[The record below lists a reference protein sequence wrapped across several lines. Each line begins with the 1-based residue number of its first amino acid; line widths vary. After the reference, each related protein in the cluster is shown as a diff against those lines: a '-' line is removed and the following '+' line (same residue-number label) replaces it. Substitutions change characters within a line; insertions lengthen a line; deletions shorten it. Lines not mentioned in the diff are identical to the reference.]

1 MKKGGYKRSLKLKD
15 GGTRALRTKDHNSGF
30 ATLNEDHYCHAATR
44 RLDDGTYRM
53 QIGGKWGI
61 DSLCVVLAAVDKDIS
76 SEGSIIEDADV
87 GGLDCGHGYL
97 YSAGKASLCRRVNVI
112 SVSPAA
118 TAGSKPGELLI
129 DLDTKKRTAVFRQP
143 GRLLGAEVTGLP
155 SAVKLVVS
163 MCWKDQFVT
172 LL

>member
-1 MKKGGYKRSLKLKD
+1 MCFPNHGVHLAKCKCCGCQGG
-15 GGTRALRTKDHNSGF
+15 GAEEEH
-30 ATLNEDHYCHAATR
+30 
-44 RLDDGTYRM
+44 
-53 QIGGKWGI
+53 
-61 DSLCVVLAAVDKDIS
+61 IS

-97 YSAGKASLCRRVNVI
+97 YSAGKASLCRRVNAI

-118 TAGSKPGELLI
+118 TAGSKPGELLRLI